1 MDAKVSAVLLA
12 AKVSAVL
19 LAATVDL
26 SQRWQ
31 FLTPEDRV
39 DAVTD
44 LITLLYVYNRAFTDE
59 ATTSETLAQ
68 TVGKALSDQSYL
80 VDQAALAV
88 GLQTD
93 AVLAAIDDY
102 FRTVAYARTYVDNI
116 LPADAAAIEPQLA
129 RTESLSTTDAAAKSV
144 SPGYAETCNPTDAA
158 ALSFAAQIQE
168 LVASVESFARTVDFA
183 RSVAESTPIADA
195 PAKTF
200 TTAFSDVGDLYAA
213 VGYFADDYVVAGT
226 GPAVYDTFSYT
237 LA

>member
-44 LITLLYVYNRAFTDE
+44 LITLLYIYNRAFTDE

-102 FRTVAYARTYVDNI
+102 SRTVAYARTYVDNT

-158 ALSFAAQIQE
+158 A
-168 LVASVESFARTVDFA
+168 
-183 RSVAESTPIADA
+183 
-195 PAKTF
+195 KTF
-200 TTAFSDVGDLYAA
+200 TTAFSDVVGGLYAA